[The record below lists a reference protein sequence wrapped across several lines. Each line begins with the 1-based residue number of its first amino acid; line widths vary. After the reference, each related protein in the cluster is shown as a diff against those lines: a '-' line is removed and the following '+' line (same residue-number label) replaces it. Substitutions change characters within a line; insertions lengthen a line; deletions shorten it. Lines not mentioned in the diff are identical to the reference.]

1 MNGSDSFAAGRV
13 FHEQTGG
20 LTTEGRKLRRQGWLA
35 VLLLVMR
42 IADLVVIWLGGLAAH
57 GARFGVVPVPGLE
70 MLALTFAVMMSAVVF
85 NLGKVYS
92 PGEADNFWASA
103 SRVLGHWTLVCL
115 LLIAT
120 VFMAG
125 AGESYS
131 RGWATLWMLV
141 AAIGLV
147 GVRAGGATFMRRAR
161 SRGNLVTRVA
171 IIGGDESGLQ
181 LHHYLKQ
188 QGKHI
193 EVVGVYDDRFA
204 RLQENA
210 RKQGV
215 TLLGTAQDFLKRA
228 RYESVDCVV
237 INLPWS
243 SEHRVRE
250 MVEVS
255 QQLAIEVQIC
265 PEVLNFVVQS
275 FPLLKNSIATTLGG
289 LPMFSV
295 SRRPLDGWGWLIKD
309 IEDRILIALLAP
321 LVIPLCL
328 LIALAIKLDSPGP
341 VLFRQHRK
349 GFNGRQFMVY
359 KFRTMRAAD
368 SVPTGV
374 TKATLRDDPRVTFV
388 GNILR
393 RTSLDELP
401 QLMNVLRGE
410 MSIIGPRP
418 HAVDHD
424 EQFART
430 IRQYYSRHRVRPGI
444 TGWAQVNGLRGTIE
458 QDAQI
463 RRRVAHDL
471 WYIENWSIFF
481 DLRILL
487 MTPFVGLI
495 NRNAY

>member
-1 MNGSDSFAAGRV
+1 MTGSDDFPAGRV
-13 FHEQTGG
+13 SHEQAEG

-35 VLLLVMR
+35 VLLLMMR
-42 IADLVVIWLGGLAAH
+42 IADLMAIWLGGLVAH
-57 GARFGVVPVPGLE
+57 WGRFGFVPVPGLE
-70 MLALTFAVMMSAVVF
+70 ILAMTFAVMMSAVVF
-85 NLGKVYS
+85 NLGRAYS
-92 PGEADNFWASA
+92 AGEADNFWASA
-103 SRVLGHWTLVCL
+103 SRVLGHWALVCL

-125 AGESYS
+125 VGEDYS
-131 RGWATLWMLV
+131 RGWAALWMIA

-147 GVRAGGATFMRRAR
+147 GVRAFGATFMRRAR
-161 SRGNLVTRVA
+161 GRGSLVTRVA

-181 LHHYLKQ
+181 LYHYLKQ

-193 EVVGVYDDRFA
+193 ELVGVYDDRFV
-204 RLQENA
+204 RLQDRA
-210 RKQGV
+210 RAQGV

-237 INLPWS
+237 IVLPWS

-250 MVEVS
+250 MIEVL
-255 QQLAIEVQIC
+255 QELAIEVQIC
-265 PEVLNFVVQS
+265 PEGLSFVVQS

-309 IEDRILIALLAP
+309 IEDRILIALVAP
-321 LVIPLCL
+321 VVIPLCL
-328 LIALAIKLDSPGP
+328 LIALAVKLDSPGP
-341 VLFRQHRK
+341 VLFRQQRK
-349 GFNGRQFMVY
+349 GFNGREFMVY

-374 TKATLRDDPRVTFV
+374 TRATLRDDPRVTFV

-401 QLMNVLRGE
+401 QLINVLRGE

-458 QDAQI
+458 EGVQI
-463 RRRVAHDL
+463 RRRVAYDL
-471 WYIENWSIFF
+471 WYIENWSVFF

>member
-1 MNGSDSFAAGRV
+1 MTGSADDFSAERVSHDLTAGM
-13 FHEQTGG
+13 
-20 LTTEGRKLRRQGWLA
+20 TTEGRKLRRQGWVA
-35 VLLLVMR
+35 ALLLVMR
-42 IADLVVIWLGGLAAH
+42 IVDLMVIWLGGLVAH
-57 GARFGVVPVPGLE
+57 WVRFGLVPVPGLV
-70 MLALTFAVMMSAVVF
+70 MLALTFAVMMSTVVF

-92 PGEADNFWASA
+92 PGEADNFWAAA
-103 SRVLGHWTLVCL
+103 SRVLAHWALVCL

-120 VFMAG
+120 VFLARVG
-125 AGESYS
+125 ASYS
-131 RGWATLWMLV
+131 RGWATLWMTISAL
-141 AAIGLV
+141 GLV
-147 GVRAGGATFMRRAR
+147 GVRAVGATFMRRAR
-161 SRGNLVTRVA
+161 AGGNLVTRVA

-181 LHHYLKQ
+181 LYHYLKQ
-188 QGKHI
+188 QGHI
-193 EVVGVYDDRFA
+193 ELVGVYDDRFA
-204 RLQENA
+204 RLQQRALE
-210 RKQGV
+210 QGV

-250 MVEVS
+250 MVEVL
-255 QQLAIEVQIC
+255 QELAIEVQIC
-265 PEVLNFVVQS
+265 PEGLNFVVQS

-295 SRRPLDGWGWLIKD
+295 SRRPLDGWGWLIKG
-309 IEDRILIALLAP
+309 IEDGILITLLTP
-321 LVIPLCL
+321 VVLPVCL

-341 VLFRQHRK
+341 VLFRQRRK
-349 GFNGRQFMVY
+349 GFNGREFMVY

-374 TKATLRDDPRVTFV
+374 TKATLRDDPRITFV

-393 RTSLDELP
+393 CTSLDELP
-401 QLMNVLRGE
+401 QLFNVLRGE

-424 EQFART
+424 EQFARI

-458 QDAQI
+458 EDAQI